1 MATQNQ
7 ANQGKSVDKIFDVI
21 VSIAAVPVL
30 IGALFKILH
39 WPGANQMLMVGLFT
53 EAGIFL
59 LTGLRILLFPSAEY
73 SEQPQGIAGNIN
85 VQTKDYEP
93 VLSGILN
100 ELKTNKPS
108 SGFSLNDAQLTQNDV
123 NKIKEGF
130 LQLGNT
136 ADSIKALNTAILNSS
151 QDALKTQDEM
161 KTLADSLSKI
171 NKVYGGV
178 LSALKAE

>member
-7 ANQGKSVDKIFDVI
+7 GNKPSSVDKVIDVI
-21 VSIAAVPVL
+21 VAFAAVPVL

-39 WPGANQMLMVGLFT
+39 WPGANTMLMVGLFT

-59 LTGLRILLFPSAEY
+59 ITGLRVLLFPAAESA
-73 SEQPQGIAGNIN
+73 SAGFVGN
-85 VQTKDYEP
+85 VSVETKDYEP
-93 VLSGILN
+93 VLSGILT
-100 ELKTNKPS
+100 ELKNNKPGG
-108 SGFSLNDAQLTQNDV
+108 GFTLNDAQLTQNDV

-151 QDALKTQDEM
+151 QDAIKTQTEM
-161 KTLADSLSKI
+161 KTLAENLGKI

-178 LSALKAE
+178 LNAMKSE